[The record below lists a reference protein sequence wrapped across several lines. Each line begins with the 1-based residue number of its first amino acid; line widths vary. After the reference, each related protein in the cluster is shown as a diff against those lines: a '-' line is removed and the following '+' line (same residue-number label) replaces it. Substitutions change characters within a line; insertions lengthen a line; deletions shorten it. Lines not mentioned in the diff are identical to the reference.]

1 MSANL
6 SFGIVKEYLGMK
18 SRQNMVQLKMFQ
30 VREKRR
36 EIAQLEMMIT
46 EFERIVLELE
56 EQIVSEERRSG
67 NNDIHHF
74 AYSAFARAARQ
85 RRDNLTDSIR
95 DLKLQKTNA
104 KITLKE
110 IDTELQRAQMLEK
123 NGDRPVTDDQHTF
136 SELHSMVG

>member
-1 MSANL
+1 
-6 SFGIVKEYLGMK
+6 MK

-67 NNDIHHF
+67 NDDVHHF

-110 IDTELQRAQMLEK
+110 IDLELQRAQMIEK
-123 NGDRPVTDDQHTF
+123 NGDRIVTDDHHTF
-136 SELHSMVG
+136 PQLHSMVG

>member
-1 MSANL
+1 
-6 SFGIVKEYLGMK
+6 MK